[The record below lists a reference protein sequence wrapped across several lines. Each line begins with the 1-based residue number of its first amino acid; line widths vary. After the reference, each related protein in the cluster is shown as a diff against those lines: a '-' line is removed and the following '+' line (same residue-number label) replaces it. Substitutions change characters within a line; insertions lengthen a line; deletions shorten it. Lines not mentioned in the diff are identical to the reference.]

1 MVSKEKVTYS
11 AFYERFSALTDDR
24 IMDILKNQN
33 DYQEAARNAAIQ
45 IATER
50 ALIHSSDDLL
60 GPEFQSSRSTQRS
73 LFPSMP
79 NDYHHNRLLGSIFRF
94 LFVFSLLPVIYGV
107 IQYAK
112 GNLNFAI
119 AATGSGLIWFALVFL
134 MKRSGKTTFIFPLF
148 ALLFIVGLFLGYKLI
163 NQTPFKFMDIFMLL
177 VGILLPSYFLFYAR
191 KLLLSK

>member
-33 DYQEAARNAAIQ
+33 DYQDAARNAAIQ

-60 GPEFQSSRSTQRS
+60 GSEFQNSRSTQRS

-79 NDYHHNRLLGSIFRF
+79 NELS
-94 LFVFSLLPVIYGV
+94 SQP
-107 IQYAK
+107 
-112 GNLNFAI
+112 AI
-119 AATGSGLIWFALVFL
+119 
-134 MKRSGKTTFIFPLF
+134 R
-148 ALLFIVGLFLGYKLI
+148 
-163 NQTPFKFMDIFMLL
+163 
-177 VGILLPSYFLFYAR
+177 
-191 KLLLSK
+191 